1 MLDEKGF
8 DLWADA
14 YEQSVVD
21 SEQKGTYP
29 FAGYQE
35 LLEAIYRRVEEK
47 NGKRVLDIGFGTGT
61 LTQRLYA
68 AGIAVTGIDFSTEM
82 IRIAREKMPCA
93 RLLQADFSQ
102 GLPDEL
108 AHEEFDCIIST
119 YALHH
124 LDDVQ
129 KAALIR
135 ELREHLTSGG
145 EILLGDVAFATVEE
159 RERCRAECGERWDA
173 EELYG
178 TAEELE
184 QLVPGLI
191 FRKISPCAGVFVIRK

>member
-14 YEQSVVD
+14 YDRSVTA
-21 SEQKGTYP
+21 SEQEGTYP

-35 LLEAIYRRVEEK
+35 VLGAIYRRIREK
-47 NGKRVLDIGFGTGT
+47 SGKRVLDIGFGTGT
-61 LTQRLYA
+61 LTKRLYDD
-68 AGIAVTGIDFSTEM
+68 GIAVTGIDFSMEM
-82 IRIAREKMPCA
+82 IRIAREKMPRA
-93 RLLQADFSQ
+93 RLLQADFSR

-108 AHEEFDCIIST
+108 AHEEFDYIVST

-135 ELREHLTSGG
+135 ELREHLASGG

-159 RERCRAECGERWDA
+159 RERCRAECGERWDS

-184 QLVPGLI
+184 RLIPGLA
-191 FRKISPCAGVFVIRK
+191 FRKISSCAGIFVIGK

>member
-1 MLDEKGF
+1 MLDERGF

-14 YEQSVVD
+14 YDQTVAA
-21 SEQKGTYP
+21 SEQEGTYP
-29 FAGYQE
+29 FAGYRE
-35 LLEAIYRRVEEK
+35 LLDTIYRRIRGK
-47 NGKRVLDIGFGTGT
+47 TGKRVLDIGFGTGT
-61 LTQRLYA
+61 LTKRLYDD
-68 AGIAVTGIDFSTEM
+68 GMVVTGIDFSAEM
-82 IRIAREKMPCA
+82 LRIARERMPCA